1 MNSKTSARAAGALF
15 ITATVSGVLSL
26 ILLEPAG
33 TPAGRITAGA
43 LLVLV
48 MAGAIALIPA
58 MLFPVLKQHNEAMA
72 VGYVVARTL
81 EVVLVLPAAITPLML
96 VTVDAARL
104 DTVRALSE
112 TKDVWTYSGSSF
124 FFLLSVLLLNSL
136 LYKAKLVPRWIS
148 GWALLAVV
156 PYLADAG
163 LVMFGVHTVSS
174 TVHSVLVV
182 PLALNEMVLAV
193 WLLTKGFK
201 AS

>member
-136 LYKAKLVPRWIS
+136 LYMAKLVPRWIS

-174 TVHSVLVV
+174 AVHSVLVV